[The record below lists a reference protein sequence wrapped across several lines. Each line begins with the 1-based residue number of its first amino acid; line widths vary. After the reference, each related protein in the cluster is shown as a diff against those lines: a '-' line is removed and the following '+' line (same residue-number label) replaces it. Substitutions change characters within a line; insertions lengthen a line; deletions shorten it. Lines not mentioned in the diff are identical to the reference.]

1 MAVQQIGVGELA
13 KMRERGAAMVLLDV
27 REPWEHDLAAI
38 EGSVLIPLG
47 ELSERVSELTVPD
60 GAPVVVYCHHGVRSL
75 SGAAIVRSACAA
87 EAWSL
92 AGGIDAWSRLVDPAV
107 PRY

>member
-13 KMRERGAAMVLLDV
+13 KMLERGDALVLLDV
-27 REPWEHDLAAI
+27 REPWEREIAEI
-38 EGSVLIPLG
+38 PGSVLIPLG
-47 ELSERVSELTVPD
+47 ELAERASELTVPE

-75 SGAAIVRSACAA
+75 SGGAVVRGACAA
-87 EAWSL
+87 ESWSL
-92 AGGIDAWSRLVDPAV
+92 AGGIDAWSRFVDPSV